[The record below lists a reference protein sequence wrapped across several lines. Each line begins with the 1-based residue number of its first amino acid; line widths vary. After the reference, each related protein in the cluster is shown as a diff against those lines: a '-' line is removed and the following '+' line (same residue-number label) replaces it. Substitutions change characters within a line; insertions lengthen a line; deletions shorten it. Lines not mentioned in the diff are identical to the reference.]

1 MSNTTKIALEA
12 SLKKLML
19 QKPFDKITINDL
31 TKDCGISRMTFYNH
45 FKDIYDLVEWSCEED
60 GKQALQNNNTYDT
73 WQEGLYQIFQAVLA
87 NKPFILN
94 VYRTV
99 SREQIENYLF
109 GLTRDLIENVVEEKS
124 VGREILL
131 EDKLFIAGFYKYS
144 FVGIMLDWIKQGMK
158 EEPQILVE
166 KISLTVR
173 GNIANSVRNFE
184 IARKEHK
191 IE

>member
-124 VGREILL
+124 VGREISL

-184 IARKEHK
+184 IATKEHK

>member
-1 MSNTTKIALEA
+1 
-12 SLKKLML
+12 ML

-73 WQEGLYQIFQAVLA
+73 WQEGLYQIFQAVLE

-109 GLTRDLIENVVEEKS
+109 RLTRDLIENVVEEKS
-124 VGREILL
+124 VGREISL
-131 EDKLFIAGFYKYS
+131 EDKLFISGFYKYS

-173 GNIANSVRNFE
+173 GNIANSVQNFE

>member
-124 VGREILL
+124 VGREISL

-173 GNIANSVRNFE
+173 GNIANSVRNFD

>member
-124 VGREILL
+124 VGREISL

-166 KISLTVR
+166 KISLSVR

-184 IARKEHK
+184 IAKKEHK

>member
-124 VGREILL
+124 VGREISL

-166 KISLTVR
+166 KISLTIR

-184 IARKEHK
+184 VARKEHK

>member
-124 VGREILL
+124 VGREISL

-173 GNIANSVRNFE
+173 GNKANSVRNFE
-184 IARKEHK
+184 IDKKEHK

>member
-73 WQEGLYQIFQAVLA
+73 WQEGLYQIFQAVLE

-109 GLTRDLIENVVEEKS
+109 RLTRDLIENVVEEKS
-124 VGREILL
+124 VGREISL
-131 EDKLFIAGFYKYS
+131 EDKLFISGFYKYS

-158 EEPQILVE
+158 EKPQILVE

-173 GNIANSVRNFE
+173 GNIANSVQNFE

>member
-124 VGREILL
+124 VGREISL

-173 GNIANSVRNFE
+173 GNVANSVRNFE

>member
-124 VGREILL
+124 VGREISL

-184 IARKEHK
+184 IAKKEHK

>member
-109 GLTRDLIENVVEEKS
+109 GLTRNLIENVVEEKS
-124 VGREILL
+124 VGREISL

-184 IARKEHK
+184 IAKKEHK

>member
-124 VGREILL
+124 VGREISL

>member
-124 VGREILL
+124 VGREISL

-158 EEPQILVE
+158 EETQILVE